1 MVVGQ
6 DLRAQHGGNVDDEV
20 VINSQRRRDPRHRAI
35 CPGGWARRTEFAPDD
50 PAGHVPQQPRDL
62 QFDGRPRAR
71 YGFRSLG
78 QGLARQE
85 QRHVRTVP
93 GGAVHPGQQVV
104 FEINPNYY
112 RDRPKIDKVIWR
124 EVPSSATRLQ
134 LLLAGSVHI
143 AKELD
148 SRERQQCEGKPGVK
162 VTAITGNEGVIF
174 GLNNQ
179 VKPFDNVKVTAGDH
193 LRGPGRRH
201 HRDCIFGSAERSA
214 LQGVHAPNPI
224 PPPSRI
230 GRTTRRIWRRR
241 RRCSRKRARDRS
253 PSSSPRMPG
262 GPSTNR

>member
-1 MVVGQ
+1 MMKSSSIRSADAIRVIEPYV
-6 DLRAQHGGNVDDEV
+6 LEV
-20 VINSQRRRDPRHRAI
+20 
-35 CPGGWARRTEFAPDD
+35 
-50 PAGHVPQQPRDL
+50 
-62 QFDGRPRAR
+62 
-71 YGFRSLG
+71 
-78 QGLARQE
+78 GLAGPNSLLMTE
-85 QRHVRTVP
+85 QATSLNNPVIYDSTEAKKHATDSDPWAKDWLAKNSATFGPYRVVQFT
-93 GGAVHPGQQVV
+93 PGQQVV

-148 SRERQQCEGKPGVK
+148 LARAPAMRGQAGRQGHRDQGQRGGDFRPKQPGEAVRQRK
-162 VTAITGNEGVIF
+162 GA
-174 GLNNQ
+174 
-179 VKPFDNVKVTAGDH
+179 AGDR
-193 LRGPGRRH
+193 LRGPGRRY

-214 LQGVHAPNPI
+214 LQGVHARNPI